1 MVELDDEDDSESDE
15 VQEGIAGI
23 DTRESKDDIV
33 RESKDDLVY
42 RDEYGAVVPSTDHR
56 RTVLEDPQ
64 YKTMPH
70 QGGHSHKSVRE
81 EAA

>member
-1 MVELDDEDDSESDE
+1 MVELDADDSESDE

-23 DTRESKDDIV
+23 AIDTSGVQRPLSKDDI
-33 RESKDDLVY
+33 VY
-42 RDEYGAVVPSTDHR
+42 RDEYGAAVFSTQHR